1 MKTSLQLKPRPYL
14 LVNQLKDYSWGT
26 RGANAF
32 IPRLLGIKAEDNQP
46 YAELWMGTHSSGPSE
61 ARLDGAVF
69 PLDQLITQHPV
80 EILGQAVLEK
90 FGGTLPYLF
99 KVLSAAEALSI
110 QVHPNKPQAE
120 KLHARDPE
128 HYPDNNHK
136 PEIAVAL
143 DALTALV
150 GFRRFSEI
158 VDCLEEYPELAGCVG
173 QNASD
178 QVRQAKGLSEPEQQA
193 AVRLFYSTLVKRS
206 VSHKA
211 ELGEALTKLAQRLNN
226 SSGRLREE
234 ERIFLNLR
242 KSYPEPDVGLWSVF
256 LFNLVHL
263 KKGQGLFT
271 PAGIPH
277 AYLEGNIVECMANS
291 DNVIRVG
298 LTPKFTD
305 VEALLEVLSYD
316 LGVVPILEGEGNSP
330 ATYKTPAAEFQVSR
344 ISVEA
349 GNTMKLQGAGPRIL
363 LLTQGEINLAW
374 QSDLQASKENF
385 KQGQSV
391 LIPDLLK
398 EIELTST
405 SSAEVFQAEVPLES
419 GLLPTDC

>member
-1 MKTSLQLKPRPYL
+1 MKPSPTIKPRPL
-14 LVNQLKDYSWGT
+14 LLLNKIKDYSWGT

-32 IPRLLGIKAEDNQP
+32 IPQLLGITAGDNQP
-46 YAELWMGTHSSGPSE
+46 YAELWMGTHSLGTSDALLEGE
-61 ARLDGAVF
+61 AC
-69 PLDQLITQHPV
+69 PLDQLIAQHPL
-80 EILGQAVLEK
+80 EILGQTVREK

-120 KLHARDPE
+120 KLHARDPK
-128 HYPDNNHK
+128 HYPDDNHK

-143 DALTALV
+143 DSLTALV
-150 GFRRFSEI
+150 GFRRLSEI
-158 VDCLEEYPELAGCVG
+158 VDCLEEYPELAQCVG
-173 QNASD
+173 QSVCD
-178 QVRQAKGLSEPEQQA
+178 QLPNSKELSYPEQQEL
-193 AVRLFYSTLVKRS
+193 VRVIYSTLVKRS

-211 ELGEALTKLAQRLNN
+211 ELGEALTGLEKRLGKSDGN
-226 SSGRLREE
+226 LREE
-234 ERIFLNLR
+234 EHIFLNLR

-277 AYLEGNIVECMANS
+277 AYLEGNIIECMANS

-298 LTPKFTD
+298 LTPKYTD

-316 LGVVPILEGEGNSP
+316 LGPVPILEGGINSQV
-330 ATYKTPAAEFQVSR
+330 TYQTSAAEFQVSR
-344 ISVEA
+344 ITVEP
-349 GNTMKLQGAGPRIL
+349 GSTTKLRGAGPRIL
-363 LLTQGEINLAW
+363 LVTQGEISLTW
-374 QSDLQASKENF
+374 RSDSPASKQNF
-385 KQGQSV
+385 KQGQSI

-405 SSAEVFQAEVPLES
+405 SSAELFQAEVP
-419 GLLPTDC
+419 

>member
-1 MKTSLQLKPRPYL
+1 ME
-14 LVNQLKDYSWGT
+14 GT
-26 RGANAF
+26 A
-32 IPRLLGIKAEDNQP
+32 
-46 YAELWMGTHSSGPSE
+46 M
-61 ARLDGAVF
+61 
-69 PLDQLITQHPV
+69 PLDQLMAQYPV

-110 QVHPNKPQAE
+110 QVHPNKQQAE
-120 KLHARDPE
+120 KLRARDPK
-128 HYPDNNHK
+128 HYPDDNHK

-150 GFRRFSEI
+150 GFRRLSEI
-158 VDCLEEYPELAGCVG
+158 VDCLADYPELAGCVG
-173 QNASD
+173 SEVCD
-178 QVRQAKGLSEPEQQA
+178 QLRNSKGVSYPEQQDG
-193 AVRLFYSTLVKRS
+193 VRLFYSTLVKRS

-211 ELGEALTKLAQRLNN
+211 ELGKALTDLEKRLG
-226 SSGRLREE
+226 SSGGSLKEE
-234 ERIFLNLR
+234 ERIFLKLR

-263 KKGQGLFT
+263 KKGQGVFT

-305 VEALLEVLSYD
+305 VEALLEVLTYD
-316 LGVVPILEGEGNSP
+316 LGPVPILESGLNSP
-330 ATYKTPAAEFQVSR
+330 ALYQTSAAEFQVSR
-344 ISVEA
+344 ITVKPGS
-349 GNTMKLQGAGPRIL
+349 TLKLKGAGPRIL
-363 LLTQGEINLAW
+363 LLTQGEINLIW
-374 QSDLQASKENF
+374 SSDLPEGKQNF

-398 EIELTST
+398 DIELTSMN
-405 SSAEVFQAEVPLES
+405 SAEVFQAEVPL
-419 GLLPTDC
+419 

>member
-1 MKTSLQLKPRPYL
+1 MKPSTPIEPRPYL
-14 LVNQLKDYSWGT
+14 LANKIKDYSWGT
-26 RGANAF
+26 RGEQAF

-46 YAELWMGTHSSGPSE
+46 YAELWMGTHPSGLSE
-61 ARLDGAVF
+61 VMIDGAPI
-69 PLDQLITQHPV
+69 PLDQLIAQHPV
-80 EILGQAVLEK
+80 EILGQAVLHK

-110 QVHPNKPQAE
+110 QVHPNKLQAE
-120 KLHARDPE
+120 KLHARDPK
-128 HYPDNNHK
+128 HYPDDNHK

-158 VDCLEEYPELAGCVG
+158 VDCLEKYPELAGCVG
-173 QNASD
+173 PEVCD
-178 QVRQAKGLSEPEQQA
+178 QLRNAKGVSDSEQQA
-193 AVRLFYSTLVKRS
+193 CVRLFYSTLVKRS

-211 ELGEALTKLAQRLNN
+211 ELGEALTQLEKRLG
-226 SSGRLREE
+226 SSGGSLRAE

-242 KSYPEPDVGLWSVF
+242 KSYPEPDVGLWAIF

-316 LGVVPILEGEGNSP
+316 LGPVPILEDGLNSQ
-330 ATYKTPAAEFQVSR
+330 ATYQTSAAEFQVSR
-344 ISVEA
+344 MTVKPGS
-349 GNTMKLQGAGPRIL
+349 TLKLKGAGPRIL
-363 LLTQGEINLAW
+363 LLTQGEINLSW
-374 QSDLQASKENF
+374 SSDLPEGKQNF

-391 LIPDLLK
+391 LLPDLLK

-405 SSAEVFQAEVPLES
+405 SSAEVFQAEVPF
-419 GLLPTDC
+419 